1 MYTSIEENEELMN
14 SLRRNKDSLE
24 ANCYVLKAISNL
36 PYEEQLVIAKG
47 LLFNDTE
54 TKRRKN
60 KEEYEANRIRR
71 LEKQRE
77 RVNEMILCPYCDI
90 SIKSCSLQ
98 KHKNNSVC
106 IEKQEE
112 LYGPLETTRC
122 NLCEL
127 KIRIVELDKHKNN
140 KKCLKRQ
147 ELLKQLMEDD

>member
-60 KEEYEANRIRR
+60 KEEYEANRINR

-77 RVNEMILCPYCDI
+77 RDNEMILCPYCDI

-122 NLCEL
+122 SLWQ
-127 KIRIVELDKHKNN
+127 
-140 KKCLKRQ
+140 KKPHLMRLLQ
-147 ELLKQLMEDD
+147 EVDALPIQYILNIH